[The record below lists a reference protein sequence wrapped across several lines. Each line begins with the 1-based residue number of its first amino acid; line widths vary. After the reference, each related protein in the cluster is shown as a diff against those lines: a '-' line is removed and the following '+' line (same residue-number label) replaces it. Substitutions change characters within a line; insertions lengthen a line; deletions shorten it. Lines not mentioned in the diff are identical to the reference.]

1 MSELK
6 KTPLYELHL
15 ELGAKMV
22 EFTGYSMPVQ
32 YSLGVIKEHNHTRQK
47 AGLFDVSHMGQ
58 AWLISENQSKV
69 ASELETLLPA
79 EIQGLALGKQ
89 QYSQLLNENGGV
101 LDDLIVTK
109 PAEEQYND
117 RLYMVVNAGCKDADY
132 ALMEEKLSSVKILR
146 LEDRAQIALQG
157 PKAVDCLAQIV
168 PGVENMKFMTF
179 KCFSYNKH
187 ELLISRSGYTGEDGY
202 EISIPENIA
211 IKFTKKLLEM
221 EEVEPIGLGARDS
234 LRLEAGL
241 CLYGNDLDETIS
253 PVEAGLLWSIGK
265 RRRTEGGFSGSEIIL
280 KQIESGTNKK
290 RVGLDIE
297 GKMPCRA
304 GTEIFVG
311 DKKVGVITSGGFGPT
326 VNRPIAMA
334 YINTEFSAVNTEVI
348 LKVRNKE
355 IIAKVCKMPFNKKT
369 YVR

>member
-58 AWLISENQSKV
+58 AWLIGESQSKV

-79 EIQGLALGKQ
+79 EIEGLALGKQ

-101 LDDLIVTK
+101 LDDLIITK

-132 ALMEEKLSSVKILR
+132 ALMREKLSGVKILR
-146 LEDRAQIALQG
+146 LEDHAQIALQG
-157 PKAVDCLAQIV
+157 PKAVNCLAQIV

-179 KCFSYNKH
+179 KCFSYNEH

-253 PVEAGLLWSIGK
+253 PVEACLLWSIGK
-265 RRRTEGGFSGSEIIL
+265 RRRTEGGFTGSEMIL
-280 KQIESGTNKK
+280 KQIESGTTKK
-290 RVGLDIE
+290 RIGLDIE
-297 GKMPCRA
+297 SKMPCRT
-304 GTEIFVG
+304 GTEFLLVI
-311 DKKVGVITSGGFGPT
+311 KKLV
-326 VNRPIAMA
+326 
-334 YINTEFSAVNTEVI
+334 
-348 LKVRNKE
+348 
-355 IIAKVCKMPFNKKT
+355 
-369 YVR
+369 

>member
-58 AWLISENQSKV
+58 AWLIGESQSKV
-69 ASELETLLPA
+69 ANQLEKLLPA
-79 EIQGLALGKQ
+79 EIEGLASGKQ

-109 PAEEQYND
+109 PAEERYND

-132 ALMEEKLSSVKILR
+132 ALMSEKLNGVKILR

-157 PKAVDCLAQIV
+157 PKAVDCLAKIV
-168 PGVENMKFMTF
+168 SGAENMKFMTF
-179 KCFSYNKH
+179 KCFSYNEH

-211 IKFTKKLLEM
+211 IEFTKKLLEM
-221 EEVEPIGLGARDS
+221 EDVEPIGLGARDS

-241 CLYGNDLDETIS
+241 CLYGNDLNETIS
-253 PVEAGLLWSIGK
+253 PIDAGLLWSIGK
-265 RRRTEGGFSGSEIIL
+265 RRRAEGGFTGSETIL
-280 KQIESGTNKK
+280 KQIKSGVNKK
-290 RVGLDIE
+290 RVGLNIE

-311 DKKVGVITSGGFGPT
+311 DKKVGIITSGGFGPT
-326 VNRPIAMA
+326 VNRPVAMA
-334 YINTEFSAVNTEVI
+334 YIDKEFSAIDTDVV

-355 IIAKVCKMPFNKKT
+355 IIAKICKMPFSKKT